1 MSRIR
6 LVSNE
11 DIRAMLEILEEDAH
25 SRTRTYPYL
34 AAGIGLTASGTA
46 LTMGTI
52 VEVIPVLADEV
63 DTLQITHACDVA
75 GNVTIDL
82 NGVPYTKAVSVGTA
96 DAVAEQLRGYTYGD
110 WTITGATDKVIFTRH
125 GLATT
130 GVLKNLGSTGVTG
143 TFTKTN
149 TGAGIHDEFDIHSLQ
164 LGLMGTADTYII
176 TLYKGLAGY
185 EERIVSR
192 RATTAA
198 NNNTVGGET
207 SVRTMRMPA
216 GTRISASV
224 ASVGGG
230 AGKTAVLSLSYHWY
244 E

>member
-1 MSRIR
+1 MSRLR

-11 DIRAMLEILEEDAH
+11 EVLATLEILEEDTH

-34 AAGIGLTASGTA
+34 AAGIGLTASASA

-75 GNVTIDL
+75 GFVTIDL
-82 NGVPYTKAVSVGTA
+82 NGVPYTKAVAAGAVN
-96 DAVAEQLRGYTYGD
+96 AVAAQLRGYTYGD
-110 WTITGATDKVIFTRH
+110 WVVTGDTDKVIFTRS

-130 GVLKNLGSTGVTG
+130 AVLKNLGTTGVTG

-149 TGAGIHDEFDIHSLQ
+149 TGAGIHDPFDIHALQ
-164 LGLMGTADTYII
+164 LGLMGTADTYIV

-192 RATTAA
+192 RVTTAA

-207 SVRTMRMPA
+207 SVGTPLMPA
-216 GTRISASV
+216 GTRISASL

-230 AGKTAVLSLSYHWY
+230 AGKTAVVSVSYHWY

>member
-1 MSRIR
+1 MNRLR

-11 DIRAMLEILEEDAH
+11 EVLGILEILDEDAH

-34 AAGIGLTASGTA
+34 ATGIGLTASGTA

-75 GNVTIDL
+75 GNITIDL
-82 NGVPYTKAVSVGTA
+82 NGVPYTKAVSVG
-96 DAVAEQLRGYTYGD
+96 DVNAVAEQLRGYTFGD
-110 WTITGATDKVIFTRH
+110 WVITGATDKVIFTRS

-130 GVLKNLGSTGVTG
+130 GVLKNLGTTGVTG

-149 TGAGIHDEFDIHSLQ
+149 TGAGVHDPFDIHSLQ

-176 TLYKGLAGY
+176 TLYKGLMGY
-185 EERIVSR
+185 EERICSR
-192 RATTAA
+192 RVTTAA

-207 SVRTMRMPA
+207 SIKTPLMPA

-230 AGKTAVLSLSYHWY
+230 AGKTAVLSVSYHWY